1 MSYVYL
7 LVSTNG
13 NTYVGATVDLNRRLR
28 QHNKEIKGGA
38 HATGV
43 KVAQGETWTRAAHVS
58 GFPDWQAAL
67 QFEWRW
73 KQLSRKLAVNMAP
86 LERRI
91 LALKTLLELPQ
102 STSKAKPY
110 AEWPTPPEV
119 HLETDEAKI
128 YYDKLFKDT
137 DRKYIPYGQA
147 DCELNKA
154 K

>member
-1 MSYVYL
+1 MSFVYL

-38 HATGV
+38 HATGA
-43 KVAQGETWTRAAHVS
+43 KVAQGETWVRAAHVS

-73 KQLSRKLAVNMAP
+73 KHLSRKLSIKLLP
-86 LERRI
+86 LERRMM
-91 LALKTLLELPQ
+91 ALKMLLELPQ

-110 AEWPTPPEV
+110 SEWPTPPEV
-119 HLETDEAKI
+119 HIETDEANI
-128 YYDKLFKDT
+128 YYEKLFKET
-137 DRKYIPYGQA
+137 VEKHIPDGER
-147 DCELNKA
+147 DCELEEA